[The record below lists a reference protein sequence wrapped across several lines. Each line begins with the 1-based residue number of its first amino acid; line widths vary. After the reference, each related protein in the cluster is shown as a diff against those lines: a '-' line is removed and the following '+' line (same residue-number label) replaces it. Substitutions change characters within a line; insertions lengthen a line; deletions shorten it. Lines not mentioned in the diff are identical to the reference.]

1 MSATTDTTIE
11 VTHRGDV
18 DPRLTQSL
26 VDKVLHTA
34 SHAREPVRHIEAK
47 LLQGSNPAM
56 ERPAEAECA
65 LDLDGPVVR
74 AHVAASTMP
83 EAIDLL
89 VDRLARRLR
98 RHEQQRHRL
107 TERHRTGDSGEG
119 EWRHGDLPT
128 VRPEWH
134 PVPFDERELRR
145 RKSFALAPTSIEEAL
160 FDLDQLG
167 HDFYLF
173 VELSS
178 GLDAVVGRNRDGE
191 LELRSVAPDAID
203 AAQIPDGVTVIH
215 APPPVLDLPE
225 AREYLE
231 TSGGRW
237 LFHRPGPMARGHVL
251 YRRYDGHDGIISAT

>member
-1 MSATTDTTIE
+1 MSATADTTIE
-11 VTHRGDV
+11 VTHRGEV
-18 DPRLTQSL
+18 DPRLTETL

-34 SHAREPVRHIEAK
+34 EHAREPVRHIEAR
-47 LLQGSNPAM
+47 LLQESNPAM
-56 ERPAEAECA
+56 DRPAIAECA
-65 LDLDGPVVR
+65 LDLDGAVVR
-74 AHVAASTMP
+74 AHVAAPTMT

-89 VDRLARRLR
+89 VDRVARRLH
-98 RHEQQRHRL
+98 RHEDRRHRL
-107 TERHRTGDSGEG
+107 AERHRTGDSGRG

-145 RKSFALAPTSIEEAL
+145 RKTFALEPMSVEEAL

-173 VELSS
+173 FELSS
-178 GLDAVVGRNRDGE
+178 GLDAVVGRNRDGD

-203 AAQIPDGVTVIH
+203 AAGIPDGVTVIH
-215 APPPVLDLPE
+215 APPPVLELTE

-231 TSGGRW
+231 ASGGRW
-237 LFHRPGPMARGHVL
+237 LFHRPGPMARGRVL
-251 YRRYDGHDGIISAT
+251 YRRYDGHDGLIAAE